1 MLFAITRDLDNRADD
16 ILMNLAAAIEVK
28 QVAARVHA
36 LWRRHKA
43 LERAFAIRGQRHCTC
58 VVGRSKIG
66 GRERLDEV

>member
-1 MLFAITRDLDNRADD
+1 
-16 ILMNLAAAIEVK
+16 VK

-43 LERAFAIRGQRHCTC
+43 LERAFAICGQRHCTC
-58 VVGRSKIG
+58 VVSRSKIG